1 MIMSSD
7 SINDKDAG
15 ATQNE
20 TKWTRGITALML
32 AAIAM
37 ATVLLGV
44 VAIVSINNSGSG
56 STSSNS
62 LPTTVIVETTEFKIS
77 MSQNLVQPGDISF
90 QIKNSGSAAHNFA
103 IAELNFKTEMLNPGQ
118 SVTAVAS
125 NVAEGVYEVI
135 CEVPG
140 HPEAGMK
147 TTLTVSKDAP
157 SADEFAMAA
166 GGESMDESMTWQEM
180 DAAME
185 EVALKFPAKT
195 FGTGNSELAPIL
207 SDDGYKVFNITAS
220 IIDWEV
226 EPGKIV
232 DGWAY
237 NGQIPGP
244 IMRANVGDKV
254 RIILKN
260 DLPESTS
267 LHMHGVR
274 VPNVMDGV
282 DPYTQK
288 AIEPGQTFTYEFT
301 ALENAVGMYHSH
313 HNAQVQVPNGL
324 AGALLIGDWKEI
336 AMKTAGS
343 RLTDTD
349 GKADQEVVMVL
360 NDSGT
365 IGLSLNGKSFPAT
378 TPYTM
383 KVGETML
390 VHYYNEGNMTHP
402 MHLHQPSGLV
412 VAHDG
417 VPLEYPFWADTLNV
431 APGERWTV
439 AYTAKDSGVWAWHCH
454 ILTHAETPTGMRYMV
469 TAVIVADK

>member
-1 MIMSSD
+1 MNSEQLPEQNASS
-7 SINDKDAG
+7 SQSES
-15 ATQNE
+15 T
-20 TKWTRGITALML
+20 WTRGITAMML

-37 ATVLLGV
+37 STVVLGV
-44 VAIVSINNSGSG
+44 VAIVAMTKSDST
-56 STSSNS
+56 TSSS
-62 LPTTVIVETTEFKIS
+62 TELPTTISVDLTEFKIN
-77 MSQNLVQPGDISF
+77 MSASAVKPGDITF
-90 QIKNSGSAAHNFA
+90 QVKNSGNVAHNFA
-103 IAELNFKTEMLNPGQ
+103 IPLLKFKTEMLNPGQ
-118 SVTAVAS
+118 SVTLVAS
-125 NVAEGVYEVI
+125 DVAAGTYEI
-135 CEVPG
+135 QCEVSG

-147 TTLTVSKDAP
+147 TSLTVSPDAP
-157 SADEFAMAA
+157 STN
-166 GGESMDESMTWQEM
+166 SSMTAGMSESIAAAMSWQEM
-180 DAAME
+180 DKKME

-195 FGTGNSELAPIL
+195 EGSGNSELAPIM

-220 IIDWEV
+220 IIKWEV
-226 EPGKIV
+226 ESGKFV
-232 DGWAY
+232 EGWAY

-244 IMRANVGDKV
+244 ILRANVGDKV

-260 DLPESTS
+260 ELTESTS
-267 LHMHGVR
+267 LHLHGVR
-274 VPNVMDGV
+274 VPNAMDGV

-288 AIEPGQTFTYEFT
+288 PIAPGETFTYEFT
-301 ALENAVGMYHSH
+301 ALEPAVGMYHSH

-324 AGALLIGDWKEI
+324 AGALLIGDWKDL

-343 RLTDTD
+343 RLTDKD
-349 GKADQEVVMVL
+349 GKVDQEVVMVL

-378 TPYTM
+378 APYTM
-383 KVGETML
+383 NVGETML
-390 VHYYNEGNMTHP
+390 VHYYNEGSMTHP

-417 VPLEYPFWADTLNV
+417 APLEYPFWADTLNV

-439 AYTAKDSGVWAWHCH
+439 AYTAKDAGVWAWHCH

>member
-1 MIMSSD
+1 MNSD
-7 SINDKDAG
+7 QTPAQVAS
-15 ATQNE
+15 ATKNE
-20 TKWTRGITALML
+20 STWTRGITAMML

-37 ATVLLGV
+37 STVVLGA
-44 VAIVSINNSGSG
+44 VAIVTMARSESVVAGSAEP
-56 STSSNS
+56 
-62 LPTTVIVETTEFKIS
+62 PTIVSVELSEFKIA
-77 MSQNLVQPGDISF
+77 MSTTTVKPGDTTF
-90 QIKNSGSAAHNFA
+90 QIKNSGSVAHNFA
-103 IAELNFKTEMLNPGQ
+103 IPLLKLKTEMLNPGQ
-118 SVTAVAS
+118 SATVVAS
-125 NVAEGVYEVI
+125 SVALGTYEIV
-135 CEVPG
+135 CEVAG

-147 TTLTVSKDAP
+147 TTLKV
-157 SADEFAMAA
+157 SADAGNDDHSSMAA
-166 GGESMDESMTWQEM
+166 GDHSGGASMTWQQM
-180 DAAME
+180 DAMME

-195 FGTGNSELAPIL
+195 EGVGNLELTPII

-220 IIDWEV
+220 IIKWEV
-226 EPGKIV
+226 EPGKFV

-244 IMRANVGDKV
+244 VLRANVGDKI
-254 RIILKN
+254 RIVLKN

-267 LHMHGVR
+267 LHLHGVR
-274 VPNVMDGV
+274 VPNAMDGV

-288 AIEPGQTFTYEFT
+288 PIEPGGKFNYEFT
-301 ALENAVGMYHSH
+301 ALEPAVGMYHSH

-324 AGALLIGDWKEI
+324 AGALLIGDWKDLG
-336 AMKTAGS
+336 MKAAGG
-343 RLTDTD
+343 RLADAD

-378 TPYTM
+378 AAHTL

-439 AYTAKDSGVWAWHCH
+439 AYTAKDAGVWAWHCH
-454 ILTHAETPTGMRYMV
+454 ILTHAETPTGMRFMV
-469 TAVIVADK
+469 TALIVADK

>member
-1 MIMSSD
+1 MTSEIIPEKPAQIDSNESS
-7 SINDKDAG
+7 
-15 ATQNE
+15 
-20 TKWTRGITALML
+20 WTRGITAMML

-37 ATVLLGV
+37 STVVLGV
-44 VAIVSINNSGSG
+44 VAIVAMTKSDSG
-56 STSSNS
+56 STVVSE
-62 LPTTVIVETTEFKIS
+62 LPTTISVELSEFKIA
-77 MSQNLVQPGDISF
+77 MSTSTVRPGDITF
-90 QIKNSGSAAHNFA
+90 QVKNSGNVDHNFA
-103 IAELNFKTEMLNPGQ
+103 IPTLKLRTEMLKPGQ
-118 SVTAVAS
+118 SVTVVA
-125 NVAEGVYEVI
+125 NDVAAGTYEAN
-135 CEVPG
+135 CEVSG

-147 TTLTVSKDAP
+147 ATLTVSPDAP
-157 SADEFAMAA
+157 SSSDMSMATGDGSTGA
-166 GGESMDESMTWQEM
+166 TMTWQQM
-180 DAAME
+180 DAKME

-195 FGTGNSELAPIL
+195 EGVGNTELTPII

-220 IIDWEV
+220 IIKWEV

-232 DGWAY
+232 EGWAY

-244 IMRANVGDKV
+244 ILRANVGDKV

-267 LHMHGVR
+267 LHLHGVR
-274 VPNVMDGV
+274 VPNAMDGV

-288 AIEPGQTFTYEFT
+288 PIEPGQTFSYEFT
-301 ALENAVGMYHSH
+301 ALEPAVGMYHSH

-324 AGALLIGDWKEI
+324 AGALLIGDWK
-336 AMKTAGS
+336 ALGMQAAGD
-343 RLTDTD
+343 RLADTD
-349 GKADQEVVMVL
+349 GKVDQEVVMVL

-390 VHYYNEGNMTHP
+390 VHYYNEGSVTHP

-417 VPLEYPFWADTLNV
+417 SPLEYPFWADTLNV

-439 AYTAKDSGVWAWHCH
+439 AYTARDAGVWAWHCH

>member
-1 MIMSSD
+1 MNSD
-7 SINDKDAG
+7 QTPEQVVT
-15 ATQNE
+15 ATKSE
-20 TKWTRGITALML
+20 STWTRGITAMML

-37 ATVLLGV
+37 STVVLGA
-44 VAIVSINNSGSG
+44 VAIVTMARSESVAAG
-56 STSSNS
+56 STE
-62 LPTTVIVETTEFKIS
+62 LPTTVSVELSEFKIA
-77 MSQNLVQPGDISF
+77 MSITTVKPGDITF
-90 QIKNSGSAAHNFA
+90 QIKNSGSVAHNFA
-103 IAELNFKTEMLNPGQ
+103 VPLLKLKTEMLNPGQ
-118 SVTAVAS
+118 SATVVASAVA
-125 NVAEGVYEVI
+125 AGTYEVV
-135 CEVPG
+135 CEVAG

-147 TTLTVSKDAP
+147 TTLTVSADAAN
-157 SADEFAMAA
+157 ADHSSMAA
-166 GGESMDESMTWQEM
+166 GDHAAGAPMTWQQM
-180 DAAME
+180 DAMME

-195 FGTGNSELAPIL
+195 EGVGNLELTPII

-220 IIDWEV
+220 IIKWEV
-226 EPGKIV
+226 EHGKFV

-244 IMRANVGDKV
+244 VLRANVGDKI
-254 RIILKN
+254 RIVLKN

-267 LHMHGVR
+267 LHLHGVR
-274 VPNVMDGV
+274 VPNAMDGV

-288 AIEPGQTFTYEFT
+288 PIEPGGKFSYEFT
-301 ALENAVGMYHSH
+301 ALEPAVGMYHSH

-324 AGALLIGDWKEI
+324 AGALLIGDWKDLG
-336 AMKTAGS
+336 MKAAGG
-343 RLTDTD
+343 RLADSD
-349 GKADQEVVMVL
+349 GKVDQEVVMVL

-439 AYTAKDSGVWAWHCH
+439 AYTAKDAGVWAWHCH
-454 ILTHAETPTGMRYMV
+454 ILTHAETPTGMRFMV
-469 TAVIVADK
+469 TALIVADR

>member
-1 MIMSSD
+1 MNSELLPEQDSNQSSRE
-7 SINDKDAG
+7 SS
-15 ATQNE
+15 
-20 TKWTRGITALML
+20 WTRGITAMML

-37 ATVLLGV
+37 STVVLGV
-44 VAIVSINNSGSG
+44 VAIVAMTKSDSA
-56 STSSNS
+56 TSSS
-62 LPTTVIVETTEFKIS
+62 TELPTTISVDLTEFKIS
-77 MSQNLVQPGDISF
+77 MSATAVQPGDITF
-90 QIKNSGSAAHNFA
+90 QVKNSGNVAHNFS
-103 IAELNFKTEMLNPGQ
+103 IPVLKFKTEMLNPGQ
-118 SVTAVAS
+118 SVTVVAS
-125 NVAEGVYEVI
+125 DVAAGTYEVQ
-135 CEVPG
+135 CEVSG

-147 TTLTVSKDAP
+147 ASLTVSPDAP
-157 SADEFAMAA
+157 SI
-166 GGESMDESMTWQEM
+166 SSSMTAEMSETLASAMSWQEM
-180 DAAME
+180 DKKME
-185 EVALKFPAKT
+185 DVALKFPAKT
-195 FGTGNSELAPIL
+195 EGSGNSELTPIL

-220 IIDWEV
+220 IIKWEV

-232 DGWAY
+232 EGWAY

-244 IMRANVGDKV
+244 ILRANLGDKV

-260 DLPESTS
+260 ELTESTS
-267 LHMHGVR
+267 LHLHGVR
-274 VPNVMDGV
+274 VPNAMDGV

-288 AIEPGQTFTYEFT
+288 PIAPGETFTYEFT
-301 ALENAVGMYHSH
+301 ALEPAVGMYHSH

-324 AGALLIGDWKEI
+324 AGALLIGDWKDL
-336 AMKTAGS
+336 AMKTAGT
-343 RLTDTD
+343 RLSDTD
-349 GKADQEVVMVL
+349 GKVDQEVVMVL

-378 TPYTM
+378 SPYTM

-390 VHYYNEGNMTHP
+390 VHYYNEGSMTHP